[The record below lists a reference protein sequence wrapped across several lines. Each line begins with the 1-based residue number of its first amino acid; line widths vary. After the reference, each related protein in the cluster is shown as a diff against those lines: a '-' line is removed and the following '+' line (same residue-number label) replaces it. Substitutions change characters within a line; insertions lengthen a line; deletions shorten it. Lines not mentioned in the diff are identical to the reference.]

1 MPSPLSEKVSQEYEV
16 GDLFVTETALTLKLM
31 PSRKTGTVPI
41 RWFAKEGGVIN
52 VRAAAK
58 DIQVLVGKIQGRKL
72 KVRGLVV
79 TTDLGRDTDL
89 VSTRLTEAVK
99 KAGFEVIA

>member
-1 MPSPLSEKVSQEYEV
+1 MPENPRQEYEV

-31 PSRKTGTVPI
+31 PSRKSGTVPI
-41 RWFAKEGGVIN
+41 RWFAKDGGVTN
-52 VRAAAK
+52 VRRAAK
-58 DIQVLVGKIQGRKL
+58 DIQFLVGKIQGRKL
-72 KVRGLVV
+72 AVRGLVV

-89 VSTRLTEAVK
+89 VSTRLSEAVN

>member
-1 MPSPLSEKVSQEYEV
+1 MPSFMPEKSQQEYEV

-31 PSRKTGTVPI
+31 PSRKTGTVSI
-41 RWFAKEGGVIN
+41 RWFAKDGGVIN

-79 TTDLGRDTDL
+79 TTDQGSSTDL
-89 VSTRLTEAVK
+89 VRTRLSEAVN